1 MLEKL
6 RIGFNNQ
13 ILANRILRFLATQ
26 PTGEISQNN
35 LANYFN
41 TAISNVNNV
50 LDILEK
56 THLIFHCEPYG
67 EHQLELVNLG
77 NTIMNLTEYEGILIE
92 NQIATNLFNLS
103 VKEFSPIFNLF

>member
-67 EHQLELVNLG
+67 VASTRARKPWKYN
-77 NTIMNLTEYEGILIE
+77 YE
-92 NQIATNLFNLS
+92 FNR
-103 VKEFSPIFNLF
+103 I